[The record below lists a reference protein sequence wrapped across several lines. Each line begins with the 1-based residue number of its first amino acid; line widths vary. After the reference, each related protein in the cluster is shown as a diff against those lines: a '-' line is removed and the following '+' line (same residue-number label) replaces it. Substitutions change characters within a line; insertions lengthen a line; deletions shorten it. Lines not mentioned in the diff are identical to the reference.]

1 MADSDIF
8 RKQALDTV
16 SNPEQ
21 LDQHVRITKPSVWI
35 IVIGILAI
43 CGYFVYD
50 GLSDHNDNNV
60 KTGNIIE

>member
-1 MADSDIF
+1 MAENDIF

-35 IVIGILAI
+35 IVIGILLILLAI
-43 CGYFVYD
+43 AI
-50 GLSDHNDNNV
+50 LI
-60 KTGNIIE
+60 KLKK